1 MRFHTSRDGRN
12 GDVLVVSKVSDAE
25 TCHVAYIDALA
36 NPDAIAL
43 ARQIA
48 DRQAKSFDCRQEP
61 QTQRGDG
68 AQPDVSVY
76 GCGPVAPRG

>member
-1 MRFHTSRDGRN
+1 
-12 GDVLVVSKVSDAE
+12 VSKVSETE

-48 DRQAKSFDCRQEP
+48 DKQAKSFDCRQQPHTE
-61 QTQRGDG
+61 G
-68 AQPDVSVY
+68 ATGRSPM
-76 GCGPVAPRG
+76 